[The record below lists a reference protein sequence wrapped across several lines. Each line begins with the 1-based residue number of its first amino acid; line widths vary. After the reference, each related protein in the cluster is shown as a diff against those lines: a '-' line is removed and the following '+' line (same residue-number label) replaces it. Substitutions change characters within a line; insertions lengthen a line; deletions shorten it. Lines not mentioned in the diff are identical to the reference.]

1 MEAVLSPTVAGVLM
15 IAAGIIPAF
24 VIYWLRTEPQ
34 GIVVRWFR
42 FAMLC
47 GMVWSVSFGCIAL
60 IATPAIRLAITNV
73 FIIAVPSASIATFAF
88 AYEFTFR
95 EPIPRAYLLLFVPV
109 GLLFVLSWINPAEL
123 IYTVEHPYQTGE
135 IMVPAEPGSLRLPL
149 NVVAGPLL
157 AVMSAGM
164 VVGEV
169 LRATTRI
176 RRIQAL
182 IVLTLIMAGV
192 VPGLIKVFELVP
204 PYFDPTPF
212 GWSVAGLLVAVTIK
226 RYDLFRL
233 SPNSLRRVVDA
244 LGDPVVVV
252 NSEGIVS
259 DANAAATN
267 LFTLTVGMTT
277 EELQQANPALRSV
290 IDGNDSQL
298 ELSADETDR
307 VFEYDE
313 RPIPQGYGTTGRIL
327 YFSDITEQAAT
338 AAALQAKTD
347 RLDDFASRVS
357 HDLQGPIT
365 VASSYVQLARRADDP
380 DNALDQ
386 IETALQRAERL
397 IDDILSMARSDQALS
412 PEPVALA
419 EQAHTAW
426 AMVSTGG
433 ASLVVETDA
442 IISADPQQLSRCFE
456 NLFQNAVEHGG
467 DGVTVRVG
475 ATADGFYVA
484 DDGVGIPADKQA
496 TIFNERVSDDPD
508 GTGYGLA
515 IVRDIVAAHD
525 WAIAVTDSDAG
536 GARFEITGVRFD
548 AATTATDDRGQPAE

>member
-1 MEAVLSPTVAGVLM
+1 
-15 IAAGIIPAF
+15 
-24 VIYWLRTEPQ
+24 
-34 GIVVRWFR
+34 
-42 FAMLC
+42 
-47 GMVWSVSFGCIAL
+47 
-60 IATPAIRLAITNV
+60 
-73 FIIAVPSASIATFAF
+73 
-88 AYEFTFR
+88 
-95 EPIPRAYLLLFVPV
+95 
-109 GLLFVLSWINPAEL
+109 
-123 IYTVEHPYQTGE
+123 
-135 IMVPAEPGSLRLPL
+135 
-149 NVVAGPLL
+149 
-157 AVMSAGM
+157 
-164 VVGEV
+164 
-169 LRATTRI
+169 
-176 RRIQAL
+176 
-182 IVLTLIMAGV
+182 
-192 VPGLIKVFELVP
+192 
-204 PYFDPTPF
+204 
-212 GWSVAGLLVAVTIK
+212 
-226 RYDLFRL
+226 
-233 SPNSLRRVVDA
+233 
-244 LGDPVVVV
+244 
-252 NSEGIVS
+252 
-259 DANAAATN
+259 
-267 LFTLTVGMTT
+267 
-277 EELQQANPALRSV
+277 V

-426 AMVSTGG
+426 AMVSTGD

-442 IISADPQQLSRCFE
+442 TISADPQQLSRCFE